1 MSPIW
6 PVAKDTVREMS
17 RKKLLLAIIV
27 AGIFTAILF
36 ATGVAVVPMAGERV
50 VTGLSQGQQA
60 SPEVMASMITQF
72 NEKGYNFLV
81 TCFSIAIELIGTF
94 LTILMFST
102 FLPTEIDRGTVKLI
116 ISKPVSRFQFIMGK
130 FLGGVM
136 IMAGYSVLMGGLQI
150 LGSLYLTGKLDPP
163 DRYCMVLLFCNLM
176 LRGST
181 AMAMSMIMRPVLS
194 GVVSIFLSGDIFLLI
209 ATLFSAK
216 YIYYP
221 SAILYY
227 ILPCYSLFQTRT
239 MWFWNFLIALFSNY
253 QPHAL
258 TLTDI
263 CYKTAYALD
272 VTIIMLAF
280 TIILFNRKDLI
291 Q

>member
-17 RKKLLLAIIV
+17 RKKLLMAVIV
-27 AGIFTAILF
+27 AGICTAIVF
-36 ATGVAVVPMAGERV
+36 AISVAVVPVAGERV
-50 VTGLSQGQQA
+50 ITGLSQGRQA
-60 SPEVMASMITQF
+60 SPEAMDEMIGQF

-81 TCFSIAIELIGTF
+81 TCFSIAIELIGIF

-130 FLGGVM
+130 FFGGLMVL
-136 IMAGYSVLMGGLQI
+136 AGYSILMGGLQI
-150 LGSLYLTGKLDPP
+150 LGSLYLTGKLEPP

-176 LRGST
+176 LRGSI
-181 AMAMSMIMRPVLS
+181 AMALSMIMRPVLS
-194 GVVSIFLSGDIFLLI
+194 GVIAFFLSGDIFI
-209 ATLFSAK
+209 VGTIFSAK
-216 YIYYP
+216 FIYYP
-221 SAILYY
+221 SVILYY
-227 ILPCYSLFQTRT
+227 ILPSYSLFETRT
-239 MWFWNFLIALFSNY
+239 IWNFFANLFNS
-253 QPHAL
+253 QTIIL

-263 CYKTAYALD
+263 CYKAAYALD
-272 VTIIMLAF
+272 LIIIMLAL
-280 TIILFNRKDLI
+280 TVILFNRKDLI